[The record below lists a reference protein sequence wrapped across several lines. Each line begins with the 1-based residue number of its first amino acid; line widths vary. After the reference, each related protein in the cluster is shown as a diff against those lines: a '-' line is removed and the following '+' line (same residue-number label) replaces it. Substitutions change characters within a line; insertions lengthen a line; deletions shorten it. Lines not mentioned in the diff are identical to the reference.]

1 MDEQILLNYTKS
13 QDTYLLSINGTVVR
27 KVVNKEDE
35 KSLEFTE
42 KLLSLIRE
50 YYG

>member
-13 QDTYLLSINGTVVR
+13 QDIYLLSINGTVVR

-35 KSLEFTE
+35 KSSEFTE
-42 KLLSLIRE
+42 KLLSLIQE